1 MKRIV
6 LLSQTSLYS
15 VFLTSADKKCRIF
28 CLRIFLP
35 SESELAHPD
44 GGEVG
49 PGADFREVGVRAK
62 T

>member
-1 MKRIV
+1 M
-6 LLSQTSLYS
+6 QN
-15 VFLTSADKKCRIF
+15 FLPADF
-28 CLRIFLP
+28 FP

-49 PGADFREVGVRAK
+49 PGADFGEVGVRAK